1 MNTTTQSASPGQRGS
16 ARRNLVIVRAGNNS
30 LHPAWLAGAP
40 ERSWDLLVNY
50 FGDDPDKYKDQD
62 IVRIDSKGPK
72 WPALHALI
80 EEHRDIID
88 RYDYVWL
95 PDDDIATDAAA
106 INKMFEIAR
115 RENFA
120 LCQPALTL
128 NSYFTWGV
136 TLKTLFTRIRYTN
149 FVEIMVPCFERAFL
163 IRCLPSM
170 GDNLSGFG
178 LDFLWPKMLE
188 GEGRTAIIDA
198 VAVTHTR
205 PIGGP
210 NYALLRERGITADEE
225 GRELRRRYKIDD
237 QTVYVNRVKTV
248 GGLTFSGNSAVSRL
262 LLGLSYRFAIARAY
276 GLRKP
281 NRWDMDKALRRQFAL
296 PHKFVSP
303 WS

>member
-1 MNTTTQSASPGQRGS
+1 MNPTG
-16 ARRNLVIVRAGNNS
+16 RRNLVIVRAGNSS
-30 LHPAWLAGAP
+30 LHPKWLAGAR

-72 WPALHALI
+72 WPALKALI
-80 EEHRDIID
+80 ETHRAIID

-95 PDDDIATDAAA
+95 PDDDIACNAND
-106 INKMFEIAR
+106 INKLFEIAR
-115 RENFA
+115 DENLA

-136 TLKTLFTRIRYTN
+136 TLKPLFTRLRFTN
-149 FVEIMVPCFERAFL
+149 FVEIMVPCFERDFL
-163 IRCLPSM
+163 IRCLPTM
-170 GDNLSGFG
+170 ADNLSGFG
-178 LDFLWPKMLE
+178 LDFIWPKMLE
-188 GEGRTAIIDA
+188 GTANRTAIVDA
-198 VAVTHTR
+198 VSVTHTR
-205 PIGGP
+205 PLGGP
-210 NYALLRERGITADEE
+210 NYTLLKERGITADEE
-225 GRELRRRYKIDD
+225 GRELRRKHRVDDLTIYVDKI
-237 QTVYVNRVKTV
+237 QTI
-248 GGLTFSGNSAVSRL
+248 GGFTFKGSSPVAKL

-281 NRWDMDKALRRQFAL
+281 NRWDVDKALRGQFAL